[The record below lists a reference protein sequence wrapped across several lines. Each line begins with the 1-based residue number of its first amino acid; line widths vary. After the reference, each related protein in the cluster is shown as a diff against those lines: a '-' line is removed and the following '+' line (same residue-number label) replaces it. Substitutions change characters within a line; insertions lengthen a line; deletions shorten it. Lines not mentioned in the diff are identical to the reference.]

1 MITVKNKIMGS
12 IYGFAI
18 GDAIGATTEFMSEE
32 KIKSY
37 YGEIKDMIGGGWLN
51 LKAGEIT
58 DDTQMTIC
66 VMDALIN
73 FPNDVDTFKHECA
86 KNFLRWY
93 LSMPKDIGC
102 QCAKALDYFLDFGCY
117 IPENDSALGN
127 GSLMRAMPCALLGKT
142 DFNVEQGKITHNN
155 IECSRVIQDYTRLIQ
170 NIIYNNSYIYSVNKL
185 FEPSGY
191 IFNTFNNAMYWS
203 NQESFEKAILGA
215 VNHGGDADTIAAIT
229 GSIAGARFGYDSI
242 PQSWIEKL
250 DSKIKECLEKF
261 KSFVFSCL

>member
-73 FPNDVDTFKHECA
+73 FPNE
-86 KNFLRWY
+86 
-93 LSMPKDIGC
+93 
-102 QCAKALDYFLDFGCY
+102 
-117 IPENDSALGN
+117 
-127 GSLMRAMPCALLGKT
+127 
-142 DFNVEQGKITHNN
+142 
-155 IECSRVIQDYTRLIQ
+155 
-170 NIIYNNSYIYSVNKL
+170 
-185 FEPSGY
+185 
-191 IFNTFNNAMYWS
+191 
-203 NQESFEKAILGA
+203 
-215 VNHGGDADTIAAIT
+215 
-229 GSIAGARFGYDSI
+229 
-242 PQSWIEKL
+242 
-250 DSKIKECLEKF
+250 
-261 KSFVFSCL
+261 